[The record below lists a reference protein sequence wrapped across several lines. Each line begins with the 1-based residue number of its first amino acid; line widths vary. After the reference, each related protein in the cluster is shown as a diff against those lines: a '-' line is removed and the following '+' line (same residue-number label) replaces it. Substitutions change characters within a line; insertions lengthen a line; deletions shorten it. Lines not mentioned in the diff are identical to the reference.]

1 MSIFVYTARRELA
14 PGTSNLQLVTRD
26 FRMISHRQQRKA
38 MVKQNTSLSGSV
50 ESLLLRSEKHY
61 SLQSG
66 LIEPRSLVELHLLEF
81 MASVE
86 NAEPFTFDRYGSIA
100 QPDNPV
106 TCIMVSK
113 VFSPSEQGKKFHRYG
128 FVIRET

>member
-1 MSIFVYTARRELA
+1 MSVFTYTARRELA

-26 FRMISHRQQRKA
+26 FRLLSHRFQRRA
-38 MVKQNTSLSGSV
+38 QVKQNTSLSGSV

-61 SLQSG
+61 SLQTE
-66 LIEPRSLVELHLLEF
+66 LIDPRSQLELHLLEF

-86 NAEPFTFDRYGSIA
+86 NAESFTFDRYGESA

-106 TCIMVSK
+106 TCIMVTK
-113 VFSPSEQGKKFHRYG
+113 TFSQSEAGKKFHKYG